1 MDDVLANLQAL
12 GMTEWES
19 RAYTALLAEAP
30 ATGYAIAKR
39 AGIARSKIY
48 EVLASL
54 AANNFVQVSRG
65 EPQTY
70 APLPPRELVSRLR
83 AQFNQTL
90 DDAETALAAYTT
102 EAVHDGAIW
111 DLQGRGAI
119 LERANQLITAA
130 QHRILAEIWAQ
141 DVPALDD
148 ALHSAADRGVEIII
162 VGYGGV
168 ELDYA
173 IVHPH
178 PATDAVTAGLGG
190 RWVVVSIDDRELV
203 AGNVSAGAHSRAA
216 WTSHPGLVVPVTELV
231 RHDLYK
237 LEMLA
242 AHGDVLECTFGPNLQ
257 TLRDKYAPLT

>member
-1 MDDVLANLQAL
+1 MSEVSGYLQAL
-12 GMTEWES
+12 GMTDWES
-19 RAYTALLAEAP
+19 RAYLALLEEAP

-39 AGIARSKIY
+39 SGIARSKIY

-54 AANNFVQVSRG
+54 AAANFVQVSRG
-65 EPQTY
+65 EPQMY
-70 APLPPRELVSRLR
+70 APLPPRELVTRLR

-90 DDAETALAAYTT
+90 DEAESALTDFAT
-102 EAVHDGAIW
+102 ESVHDGAIW
-111 DLQGRGAI
+111 DLQGRNAI

-130 QHRILAEIWAQ
+130 QQRILAELWAQ
-141 DVPALDD
+141 DVPALDE
-148 ALHSAADRGVEIII
+148 ALRAAADRGVEIIV
-162 VGYGGV
+162 VGYGDV
-168 ELDYA
+168 SLDYA
-173 IVHPH
+173 SVHPH

-237 LEMLA
+237 LEMLDR
-242 AHGDVLECTFGPNLQ
+242 HGDDLEETFGPNLQ
-257 TLRDKYAPLT
+257 QLRDKYAPLA